1 MYVLCAIEIKLC
13 KNKNK
18 NNNNNNNN
26 NKERCCQLRHQQH
39 WTCHWYSS
47 YDDGL
52 SFISVNLSERLSLK
66 VYQVAPRPSLIS
78 PRYCP
83 FRLDLSQIRYHQAP
97 VEPTAHLSLESP
109 SLSFVLNGLLL
120 WYANESPAVPEYEPT
135 SSRYC
140 ACSSLMLNLPYLAYT
155 LAPFQS
161 SSSTRRELGLEAV
174 SRWILSFP
182 NQNSAVSWPK
192 PAL

>member
-1 MYVLCAIEIKLC
+1 MIIVCDWSIIVSSDEWRSDVSIYVTVTRL
-13 KNKNK
+13 
-18 NNNNNNNN
+18 
-26 NKERCCQLRHQQH
+26 
-39 WTCHWYSS
+39 TCYWCFF

-52 SFISVNLSERLSLK
+52 SFISVSLSEREPLK
-66 VYQVAPRPSLIS
+66 LAHKAPRLSRLS

-83 FRLDLSQIRYHQAP
+83 FRFEFWQSLYHQAP
-97 VEPTAHLSLESP
+97 VHDKAHLPL
-109 SLSFVLNGLLL
+109 SLSFVVKAMLL

-140 ACSSLMLNLPYLAYT
+140 ACSSPMLNLAYLAYT
-155 LAPFQS
+155 FTPFQS